1 MSKTVTVTVACKHCG
16 STVMLKKSNVTDTT
30 SEIGG
35 IVTEACRKCGQTSIY
50 NYRMREG
57 QFTELD

>member
-1 MSKTVTVTVACKHCG
+1 MSKTVTVTVACKHFG

-35 IVTEACRKCGQTSIY
+35 IVTEACRKC
-50 NYRMREG
+50 
-57 QFTELD
+57 